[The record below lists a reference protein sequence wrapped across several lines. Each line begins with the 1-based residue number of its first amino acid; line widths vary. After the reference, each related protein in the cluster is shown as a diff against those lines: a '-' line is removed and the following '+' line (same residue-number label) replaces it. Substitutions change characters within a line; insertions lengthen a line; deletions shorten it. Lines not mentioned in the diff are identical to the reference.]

1 MMAARSAMALP
12 RASMSLCN
20 LLLIVVSALLLVLPR
35 AARAA
40 NFSLSHEVSGDQ
52 FFDEFYWW
60 SYDGACCVR

>member
-1 MMAARSAMALP
+1 
-12 RASMSLCN
+12 MSLCN